1 MRAVAPELGHAA
13 KYAPVRVERFERFV
27 ARRSQSEARG
37 VPSGDEG
44 HLLLEIPHGVDARG
58 GEDVAV
64 VGGEDHRVPLGL
76 RAVKVADGVA
86 VRHDGRALRD
96 PELVRA
102 GSDVDA
108 VHPSPEREN
117 QKQGDGRDDCG
128 MKGGEGGEV
137 GGWREREWRRERDGK
152 EEGGVGGWRVGGS
165 AGGGGLC

>member
-1 MRAVAPELGHAA
+1 M
-13 KYAPVRVERFERFV
+13 
-27 ARRSQSEARG
+27 
-37 VPSGDEG
+37 
-44 HLLLEIPHGVDARG
+44 
-58 GEDVAV
+58 
-64 VGGEDHRVPLGL
+64 PLGL

-128 MKGGEGGEV
+128 MKGGKV
-137 GGWREREWRRERDGK
+137 VRW
-152 EEGGVGGWRVGGS
+152 
-165 AGGGGLC
+165 GGGGRTTSVVQRTISRERAMEGAVSTRVTFSPHDIFNPPRAATARPRI